1 MNSCDLSQVFR
12 KQPFVA
18 FYAPSISAIKI
29 ETHQFIL
36 ILSAS
41 CFCWLKFSDSFLY
54 FIFFWSYGPVFQ
66 NISLLS
72 PLENFVTHIFITK
85 TKFSPSYGLPM
96 KRYHKSA
103 GKDDAYN
110 EIFIAD
116 IKKSLW
122 FVNQRDFLYH
132 LNKLFKR

>member
-36 ILSAS
+36 ILSVS

-54 FIFFWSYGPVFQ
+54 FIFFWSYGPIFQ

-72 PLENFVTHIFITK
+72 PLENFVTYIFIPKLNFRRVMGFLWSDIIKALVK
-85 TKFSPSYGLPM
+85 TMLIM
-96 KRYHKSA
+96 RYSLQTSKNLS
-103 GKDDAYN
+103 DLRIR
-110 EIFIAD
+110 EIFFTI
-116 IKKSLW
+116 
-122 FVNQRDFLYH
+122 
-132 LNKLFKR
+132 

>member
-29 ETHQFIL
+29 ETHQFFNIL
-36 ILSAS
+36 GILFLLTEIFGFFSVFHLFLIIRS
-41 CFCWLKFSDSFLY
+41 CISKYLPFEPFGKFRYAYLY
-54 FIFFWSYGPVFQ
+54 
-66 NISLLS
+66 
-72 PLENFVTHIFITK
+72 TK

-116 IKKSLW
+116 IKKSL
-122 FVNQRDFLYH
+122 
-132 LNKLFKR
+132 

>member
-54 FIFFWSYGPVFQ
+54 FIFFWSYGPIFQ

-72 PLENFVTHIFITK
+72 PLENFVTYIFIPKLNFRRVMGFLWSGIIKALVK
-85 TKFSPSYGLPM
+85 TMLIM
-96 KRYHKSA
+96 RYSLQTSKNLS
-103 GKDDAYN
+103 DLRIR
-110 EIFIAD
+110 EIFFTI
-116 IKKSLW
+116 
-122 FVNQRDFLYH
+122 
-132 LNKLFKR
+132 